1 MESLFFAV
9 ADLVKAVLCK
19 NEKQPNGCHPG
30 SFVSSLKAQRLRCL
44 QAGKLEGDKGMDAG
58 RLEGWEA

>member
-1 MESLFFAV
+1 VESLFFAV

-30 SFVSSLKAQRLRCL
+30 SLIGSLYEVALP
-44 QAGKLEGDKGMDAG
+44 
-58 RLEGWEA
+58 